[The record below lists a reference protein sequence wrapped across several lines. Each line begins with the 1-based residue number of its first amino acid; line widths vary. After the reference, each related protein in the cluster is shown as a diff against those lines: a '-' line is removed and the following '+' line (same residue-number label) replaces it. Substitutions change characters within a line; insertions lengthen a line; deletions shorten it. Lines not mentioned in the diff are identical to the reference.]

1 MNDSKPLDETL
12 VVADIVGAYGI
23 KGWVKL
29 RVRLEEAGLL
39 ATLTDL
45 TLANPS
51 PTATLVGT
59 SIEIKELKQQGKGY
73 VARVA
78 GVSDRTA
85 AELLKGYQICT
96 PAELFPVAG
105 DGEFY
110 WRDLMGCEVWCRDGA
125 DPVLLGVVV
134 KLLETGA
141 NDVMVVAPND
151 HSVDDKE
158 HLVPW
163 IPDQVVEE
171 VDLDNKRIGV
181 NWYVD
186 A

>member
-1 MNDSKPLDETL
+1 MKDSKPLDETL
-12 VVADIVGAYGI
+12 IVADIVGAYGI

-29 RVRLEEAGLL
+29 RIRLEEAGLL

-51 PTATLVGT
+51 PTANLVRN
-59 SIEIKELKQQGKGY
+59 SIEIKELKQQGKGF
-73 VARVA
+73 VARLA

-85 AELLKGYQICT
+85 AEFLKGYQICM
-96 PAELFPVAG
+96 PARLFPDAG

-110 WRDLMGCEVWCRDGA
+110 WRELMGCEVWCRDGA